1 MNTLQERLAIT
12 MDEVTAGRLEK
23 YEVMLVLEEI
33 IEYAD
38 EIGDVELSNDT
49 YEVLQTLKE
58 EF

>member
-33 IEYAD
+33 LAFAD

>member
-12 MDEVTAGRLEK
+12 MDEVTAGRLET

>member
-1 MNTLQERLAIT
+1 MNTLTERLAIT
-12 MDEVTAGRLEK
+12 TDEVLVGKREK

-33 IEYAD
+33 LAFAD

>member
-12 MDEVTAGRLEK
+12 MDEVTAGRLER

-33 IEYAD
+33 LAFAD